1 MNLNIDSLKRIF
13 LVVISFVIFSGS
25 NCFTQDVGPVQ
36 WFVVDIQGKKIT
48 NDFNVTGTIQW
59 HYFHDIQNEGINIYY
74 AEGIS
79 DNPADFKF
87 LEKVRI
93 EDAQPLSKHHFGYSF
108 SGITGTQKT
117 WTFAVTAYTQ
127 DGVSEFSKFYTA
139 SFKYNEPPFLVEF
152 VTYPEKK
159 AKVGEEY
166 TYKPEIKTNIDK
178 PTLEYILEDAPP
190 NAKYNPET
198 GEISWI
204 PLNEEFKY
212 FHIMLK
218 VKLDDEVVSIIQQ
231 SWGVSFSDCDKPSK
245 SSIIIHAK
253 DESGNPVNTVR
264 VTIFD
269 YEEGVNPTTKFA
281 KMIFTNHGA
290 SFGKVF
296 GLDKGKYYIL
306 VDAFSKDKTIAFK
319 SNWYNDADR
328 LEDAVPFELG
338 CEEEVELNV
347 VMKHTTPPNLYWVS
361 GKVLDKNTLEPA
373 KIGVHF
379 YGHSENTNELKV
391 FNFPMKEDGTYIGKL
406 PDTYKYTAVV
416 HGYLYS
422 KLHNKAKYY
431 SQYYDMA
438 DKPEDAKLIELNSDV
453 TGIDFYLTP
462 VPVFDNSLYGKVVDI
477 YDNPQ
482 IRVEVTAYK
491 IITDSSGTE
500 YKYQENNSF
509 VDATGSFKFENVEP
523 GEYILFARPSKYYNP
538 SVYYVGNDSSA
549 LTWRNATRIK
559 VEEYGNFGSYKIVL
573 VPMEHILGKGKIK
586 GIVRSGDEKGA
597 IKSGDE
603 VQSSDKAISGANIYL
618 VDSKSKVTQNL
629 TTDKFGKFELSNISA
644 GTYNLIIDK
653 IGFESS
659 ITEITL
665 GEDAVIEQDIIL
677 KPSEPTEVKDV
688 DGNIISIEVFPN
700 PAMDFV
706 TLKFYNTDSDA
717 VVTLLSHTGIELQGN
732 YVVSNQGLLIIPTNE
747 LPSGVYFVKVQK
759 GNNFSVKPFMIL
771 R

>member
-1 MNLNIDSLKRIF
+1 MKLNIDSLKRMF

-25 NCFTQDVGPVQ
+25 NCFAQDVGPVQ

-48 NDFNVTGTIQW
+48 DDFNVTGTIQW

-152 VTYPEKK
+152 VSSPTKK
-159 AKVGEEY
+159 AKVGVKY

-204 PLNEEFKY
+204 PLNEEFNY

-231 SWGVSFSDCDKPSK
+231 SWGVTFNECDSL
-245 SSIIIHAK
+245 SSIKVNVI
-253 DESGNPVNTVR
+253 DESGNPVISVTVR
-264 VTIFD
+264 IFD

-281 KMIFTNHGA
+281 KMIIGNGGA
-290 SFGKVF
+290 SYCIIK

-306 VDAFSKDKTIAFK
+306 VDAFSKDKTISYK
-319 SNWYNDADR
+319 SNWYNDAER
-328 LEDAVPFELG
+328 LEDAVPFEIG
-338 CEEEVELNV
+338 CDEEVELNF
-347 VMKHTTPPNLYWVS
+347 VMKQTTPPIGYLVS

-373 KIGVHF
+373 KSGVYF
-379 YGHSENTNELKV
+379 YGHKENTNELKL
-391 FNFPMKEDGTYIGKL
+391 FTFTTKDDGTYIGLL
-406 PDTYKYTAVV
+406 PDTYKYTAVA
-416 HGYLYS
+416 HGYFYS
-422 KLHNKAKYY
+422 QLNNKAKYY

-462 VPVFDNSLYGKVVDI
+462 VPVFDNSLYGTVVDI

-549 LTWRNATRIK
+549 YTWRNATRIK
-559 VEEYGNFGSYKIVL
+559 VEENGDFGSYKIVL

-586 GIVRSGDEKGA
+586 GVVRSGDEKGA

-653 IGFESS
+653 IGFETS
-659 ITEITL
+659 ITEITI

-677 KPSEPTEVKDV
+677 SPSEPNSVNDAYDNDFNLEVY
-688 DGNIISIEVFPN
+688 PN
-700 PAMDFV
+700 PATDLV
-706 TLKFYNTDSDA
+706 TVKFDNTNSDA
-717 VVTLLSHTGIELQGN
+717 LVSLLSYTGIELQSN
-732 YVVSNQGLLIIPTNE
+732 LLVNNQGLLIIHTNE
-747 LPSGVYFVKVQK
+747 FPTGVYFIKVQK
-759 GNNFSVKPFMIL
+759 GNNISVKPIMIL